1 MVNFNADD
9 SCDMKMISTAM
20 FGGTEVHIVPVEYV
34 GTAYM
39 SRRRRHKKKRTDKKW
54 LKRYGYVQRYR
65 DDRVLMINGCFWMT
79 SNTYER
85 LKKSGDEQ
93 GWMT

>member
-1 MVNFNADD
+1 MVNFNAND

-39 SRRRRHKKKRTDKKW
+39 SRRRRHKKRRIDKKW
-54 LKRYGYVQRYR
+54 QKRYGFSTRYY
-65 DDRVLMINGCFWMT
+65 DDCVLMVNGVFWMT
-79 SNTYER
+79 RKTYER
-85 LKKSGDEQ
+85 LKKMRAEC
-93 GWMT
+93 